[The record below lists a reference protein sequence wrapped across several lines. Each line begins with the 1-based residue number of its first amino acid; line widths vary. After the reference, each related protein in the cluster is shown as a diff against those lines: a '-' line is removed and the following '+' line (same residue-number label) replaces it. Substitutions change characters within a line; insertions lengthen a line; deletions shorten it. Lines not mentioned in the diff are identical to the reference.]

1 MGKFRV
7 FSKLWFLALLL
18 VTVVVGCSSKDDA
31 PPPKAFTAYSLG
43 GVAGI
48 LNETAKTVSV
58 TMPYGTNVT
67 TQVATF
73 AANGTAVKVGT
84 VAQVSGTTANNFTTP
99 VSYTVTASDN
109 TTATYT
115 VTVIIAP
122 NTAKAI
128 TAYSLAGAAG
138 IINEP
143 SMTIAVT
150 VPFGTNTTNLMATYT
165 TTGTGVKVNSLAQT
179 SGTSVNDFSLPVV
192 YTVSAADNKTAT
204 YTVNVAI
211 ATNPAKSFTAFS
223 FVGFTGFAGTIN
235 EPARTVAVNLPFG
248 TSPTTLVAAFT
259 TTGTT
264 VKVANAAQASGTTAN
279 NFSVPVLYTVTAAD
293 NSTQVYTVNVIVS
306 PNPAKAITAFSFV
319 GLTGAAGTIDE
330 TAKTITVT
338 VPFGTNVTGLVAT
351 FTTTAPGA
359 KVGTTVQTSTATAN
373 NFTTPVAYIVTA
385 ADNTTATYNV
395 NVIIAPNPAK
405 AISAYSFIGFTG
417 FAGTVDETAKTIAVT
432 VPFGTNVTSLVAA
445 YTTSGAG
452 VKVGTAVQTSTATAN
467 NFTNPVYYTVSAD
480 DTTTVTYKVTVTI
493 APNPAKAITAF
504 SFVGFD
510 GAGRAINELD
520 KTIKVVLPYGTPD
533 VTNLT
538 ATFTTTGTGVKIGAA
553 VQTSTETANNFTAPV
568 AYIVTAADTSTA
580 TYTVTVSVSKNSD
593 KGISAYSLADV
604 TGTIVT
610 GTIDDTAKAIA
621 VNLPTGTD
629 VTVLAATFTTSGTG
643 VTVGPLAVPQISGT
657 TTNNFTDPV
666 EYIVSAV
673 DGSVIKYTVT
683 VKLVSVNSPTA
694 PNLGEAGRFVILASQ
709 LVSTT
714 AGSVI
719 SNGDIGVE
727 DQARTFMT
735 GFTTVGSQGGFFELT
750 NGLSYAPEDANPLPF
765 PYPLHF
771 ATLPVGAPWT
781 STAAMLTQAKTDLG
795 IANTFLKTD
804 PNPGA
809 ATKVCPTQLGGL
821 TLTPGVYYTAASV
834 LITTGALQLDA
845 LGDPN
850 AVWIFSIDGS
860 LTTGAP
866 GGNITFV
873 GGVGKAKNVFWRT
886 STKTIIGAGTTFNG
900 NVFAWTQVQ
909 VLAGA
914 NVTGSLFAL
923 TDQVTLISSTV
934 TKAP

>member
-1 MGKFRV
+1 MGKYKA

-18 VTVVVGCSSKDDA
+18 VTFVVGCSGSDAA
-31 PPPKAFTAYSLG
+31 PPAKSFTAYSLG

-48 LNETAKTVSV
+48 INETAKTVSV

-73 AANGTAVKVGT
+73 VTTGAGVKVGAVVQT
-84 VAQVSGTTANNFTTP
+84 SGTTPNNFTTP
-99 VSYTVTASDN
+99 VAYTVTATDN

-115 VTVIIAP
+115 VAVTIAP
-122 NTAKAI
+122 NSAKAI
-128 TAYSLAGAAG
+128 TAYSFVGLTGAAG
-138 IINEP
+138 IVNETDK
-143 SMTIAVT
+143 TIAVT
-150 VPFGTNTTNLMATYT
+150 VPFGTDTSNLMATIT
-165 TTGTGVKVNSLAQT
+165 TTGTELKVNSLAQT
-179 SGTSVNDFSLPVV
+179 SGTSANDFSIPVT
-192 YTVSAADNKTAT
+192 YTVSAADNTTAT
-204 YTVNVAI
+204 YTVNVTI
-211 ATNPAKSFTAFS
+211 ATNPAKSFTAYS
-223 FVGFTGFAGTIN
+223 FVGFTGFAGTVN
-235 EPARTVAVNLPFG
+235 ESARTIAVNLPFE
-248 TSPTTLVAAFT
+248 TNPTNLVAAFT
-259 TTGTT
+259 TTGTG
-264 VKVANAAQASGTTAN
+264 VKVNTVAQTSGTTAN

-293 NSTQVYTVNVIVS
+293 NSTAVYTVNVIIA

-319 GLTGAAGTIDE
+319 GFTGAAGTINE
-330 TAKTITVT
+330 TGKTITVT
-338 VPFGTNVTGLVAT
+338 VPFGTNVTALVAT
-351 FTTTAPGA
+351 FTATGPGA
-359 KVGTTVQTSTATAN
+359 KVGTNVQTSTSTAN

-385 ADNTTATYNV
+385 ADGSTATYNV

-405 AISAYSFIGFTG
+405 KITAFSFIGFTG

-432 VPFGTNVTSLVAA
+432 VPFGTNVTALVATF
-445 YTTSGAG
+445 TTTGAG
-452 VKVGTAVQTSTATAN
+452 VKVGSAVQTSGAIAN
-467 NFTNPVYYTVSAD
+467 NFSAPVLYSVTAEDNTTATYTA
-480 DTTTVTYKVTVTI
+480 TVTI

-510 GAGRAINELD
+510 GAGRAINEVD
-520 KTIKVVLPYGTPD
+520 KTIAVTLPFGS
-533 VTNLT
+533 VITNL
-538 ATFTTTGTGVKIGAA
+538 AASFTTTGTVVTVGNA
-553 VQTSTETANNFTAPV
+553 VQTSTTTVNDFTAPV
-568 AYIVTAADTSTA
+568 VYIVTAADGTTA
-580 TYTVTVSVSKNSD
+580 NYTV
-593 KGISAYSLADV
+593 A
-604 TGTIVT
+604 
-610 GTIDDTAKAIA
+610 
-621 VNLPTGTD
+621 
-629 VTVLAATFTTSGTG
+629 VTVAAAPPAG
-643 VTVGPLAVPQISGT
+643 
-657 TTNNFTDPV
+657 
-666 EYIVSAV
+666 
-673 DGSVIKYTVT
+673 
-683 VKLVSVNSPTA
+683 PTA

-735 GFTTVGSQGGFFELT
+735 GFTTVGSEGGFFELT
-750 NGLSYAPEDANPLPF
+750 NGLSYAPEDANPSPF

-781 STAAMLTQAKTDLG
+781 STSAMLTQAKTDLG

-804 PNPGA
+804 PHPGA
-809 ATKVCPTQLGGL
+809 ATQVCPTQLGGQI
-821 TLTPGVYYTAASV
+821 LTPGVYYTAASV

-850 AVWIFSIDGS
+850 AVWIFSIDGT

-866 GGNITFV
+866 GGNVTFV
-873 GGVGKAKNVFWRT
+873 GGVGNAKNVYWRT
-886 STKTIIGAGTTFNG
+886 GSATIIGAGTTFNG